1 MTQQADKLQLCLLT
15 TECPLWQSAWHGWG
29 TTPNPECQTCHG
41 PGRIPLLDPDGKF
54 GLRVKCLGEHI
65 LTRQPVILTAPC
77 EQVGC
82 NGWTPTTDLW
92 AYVRA
97 AWQDEHG
104 ELEDKII
111 DAIVDALNN
120 KRNFVRAAFDV
131 VAEVLLI

>member
-1 MTQQADKLQLCLLT
+1 
-15 TECPLWQSAWHGWG
+15 
-29 TTPNPECQTCHG
+29 
-41 PGRIPLLDPDGKF
+41 
-54 GLRVKCLGEHI
+54 
-65 LTRQPVILTAPC
+65 
-77 EQVGC
+77 
-82 NGWTPTTDLW
+82 
-92 AYVRA
+92 VRA